1 MLKAQLGQLLYA
13 HYYFHKFIII
23 HAAPVVLFSVA
34 SVSAFACLSVFLSLC
49 LSVNT
54 ITPEPLE
61 IPVGYY
67 HEIFRE
73 SSYGQRGGQS
83 RKWLYI
89 GGRVVI

>member
-1 MLKAQLGQLLYA
+1 M
-13 HYYFHKFIII
+13 
-23 HAAPVVLFSVA
+23 HATTVVLFSIA
-34 SVSAFACLSVFLSLC
+34 SVSAFVCLSVC